1 MATAIQETKDKAAQ
15 IGGIAQARYT
25 RVSPQKARLVID
37 LIRGRR
43 AEEALHTLQ
52 FTKKR
57 VAKDIEKTLRSA
69 IANAERKAEDSG
81 ETLDVDEL
89 FVTRCF
95 VNEGPRW
102 KRMRPAPRGRG
113 SRYQRRTSHIVVEVS
128 EHHRAVAD
136 RVAAA
141 AAEAQA
147 SKGGKGAERKARKAL
162 EQRNKPGQKTHPYG
176 FRLGY
181 NKVWKSRW
189 FAKKDYADLLHE
201 DVVLRKQLKEKL
213 KSAGISGID
222 VERAANKLVVRIY
235 TARPG
240 IIIGRKGSEIDKLKA
255 DVQKR
260 TKREVHID
268 IQEVHRPE
276 LDAHLVAESIAL
288 QLEKRVAFR
297 RAMRK
302 AVDSALR
309 FGCKG
314 IKVRVA
320 GRLNGAEIARKE
332 WYLQGR
338 LPLQTLRADID
349 FGTAEAHTTYGV
361 IGVKCWIYQGEKI
374 PQRVN
379 KNAPAAAAKA

>member
-1 MATAIQETKDKAAQ
+1 
-15 IGGIAQARYT
+15 
-25 RVSPQKARLVID
+25 L
-37 LIRGRR
+37 
-43 AEEALHTLQ
+43 
-52 FTKKR
+52 
-57 VAKDIEKTLRSA
+57 
-69 IANAERKAEDSG
+69 
-81 ETLDVDEL
+81 
-89 FVTRCF
+89 
-95 VNEGPRW
+95 
-102 KRMRPAPRGRG
+102 
-113 SRYQRRTSHIVVEVS
+113 
-128 EHHRAVAD
+128 
-136 RVAAA
+136 
-141 AAEAQA
+141 
-147 SKGGKGAERKARKAL
+147 
-162 EQRNKPGQKTHPYG
+162 GQKTHPYG

-181 NKVWKSRW
+181 NKPWKSRW
-189 FAKKDYADLLHE
+189 FAKRDYADLLHE

-213 KSAGISGID
+213 KSAGINGID
-222 VERAANKLVVRIY
+222 VERAANKLVIRIY

-374 PQRVN
+374 PQRGP
-379 KNAPAAAAKA
+379 KTGAAPAAQS